1 MKNRRHQSLG
11 CRLVGN
17 IATYIAGFVVKKALD
32 SVSCSTCQEALAPSM
47 DRDLVVTVL
56 FDFEYHSSDG
66 QRVHM
71 HKDEEFLVIQQTNS
85 DWWQVIRSGERKPF
99 YAPTQ
104 YLKVQP
110 RPRPQ
115 LPPKVKPVKRNARD
129 SRRAPLSITDAERHI
144 SCEDDA
150 PGDETPGRRRCNSL
164 EDAAAGSSSVETLD
178 DSPPAP
184 VSRPAPGGTPQATE
198 LPAAA
203 GGQSDAT
210 PGRGATPRLP
220 PSRHRRPRISKDLW
234 ARRKSWSVDER
245 SRTWELVRPEA
256 APAPAA
262 ATSTA
267 TAAMTEPGPG
277 PKTVIG
283 ARAEPGVGTDPRPP
297 RPAERPVPTPRP
309 TVEAAERRPTLP
321 SAVNKPPPP
330 PVPVPVTAVP
340 AAVEA
345 TAPRQPAGSNT
356 EAAGPKREHGRFK
369 QEVLKLISRSRRSE
383 ERRSSDGAPSR
394 SRPTAEFWDRS
405 GPRQQDGR
413 PAPPPAAQKRPTT
426 LERETV
432 TSGDRSAPI
441 SGVIMKSAS
450 VELTRTVAGPV
461 EQAVAA
467 ERAERG
473 PRPDVLPSADG
484 AESPP
489 GLHRQTSYDRS
500 LQSFSTFS
508 NLRSARIDLAGHNA
522 SFKRTAERLRRPPD
536 READR
541 SRRPTAGRQVEPPRV
556 DGPPRPPVP
565 PKTLQ
570 LRLQPAADG
579 LPTTP
584 DDGDWSDSEPA
595 GSESE
600 SGSWERL
607 DQMKAALYFANPL
620 MPRSGLS
627 RSADH
632 LPVPLPRTRLTEISP
647 PQSRQPPP
655 VPHILE
661 TPIRSLHDGW
671 GEYLHHGRKY
681 YYNVDTQSSTWKP
694 PRRNVKSPA
703 TSPDKSVSDPS
714 RPTAEAGT
722 PVLEVDVPLVPL
734 PPGWR
739 RRVDSTGELC
749 YVRDSSPTRGVSDTT
764 RLV

>member
-1 MKNRRHQSLG
+1 M
-11 CRLVGN
+11 
-17 IATYIAGFVVKKALD
+17 
-32 SVSCSTCQEALAPSM
+32 APSM

-245 SRTWELVRPEA
+245 SRTWEL
-256 APAPAA
+256 
-262 ATSTA
+262 
-267 TAAMTEPGPG
+267 
-277 PKTVIG
+277 
-283 ARAEPGVGTDPRPP
+283 
-297 RPAERPVPTPRP
+297 
-309 TVEAAERRPTLP
+309 
-321 SAVNKPPPP
+321 
-330 PVPVPVTAVP
+330 
-340 AAVEA
+340 
-345 TAPRQPAGSNT
+345 
-356 EAAGPKREHGRFK
+356 
-369 QEVLKLISRSRRSE
+369 
-383 ERRSSDGAPSR
+383 
-394 SRPTAEFWDRS
+394 
-405 GPRQQDGR
+405 
-413 PAPPPAAQKRPTT
+413 
-426 LERETV
+426 
-432 TSGDRSAPI
+432 
-441 SGVIMKSAS
+441 
-450 VELTRTVAGPV
+450 
-461 EQAVAA
+461 
-467 ERAERG
+467 
-473 PRPDVLPSADG
+473 
-484 AESPP
+484 
-489 GLHRQTSYDRS
+489 TSYDRS